1 VSSRVEILFWMFYN
15 GRSQSNWMSRE
26 TGWYGKTVQKTL
38 REMVISGHVREDR
51 HGSSRRYFLARSEWS
66 SFFPDRE
73 LSAIWLG
80 QHHLYAGIF
89 GILETMQR
97 CAGEGLA
104 PEVATFLIV
113 EELGKGYLA
122 HQRARGYPV
131 RESYTVESLPAVL
144 EALVANIEGSPQWP
158 VGAFVVNPHHCRIE

>member
-1 VSSRVEILFWMFYN
+1 VRAAAEHRRPIR
-15 GRSQSNWMSRE
+15 G
-26 TGWYGKTVQKTL
+26 
-38 REMVISGHVREDR
+38 ISTSVA
-51 HGSSRRYFLARSEWS
+51 SPSRR
-66 SFFPDRE
+66 
-73 LSAIWLG
+73 
-80 QHHLYAGIF
+80 
-89 GILETMQR
+89 R